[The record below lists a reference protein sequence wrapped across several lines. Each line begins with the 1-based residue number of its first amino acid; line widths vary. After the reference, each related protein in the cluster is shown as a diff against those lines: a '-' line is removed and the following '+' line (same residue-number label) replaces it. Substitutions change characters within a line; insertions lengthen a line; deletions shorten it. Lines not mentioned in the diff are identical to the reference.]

1 MPLQLVVAIMLLAIA
16 FFRLPF
22 AFPVSPSVSASYVF
36 QFNNR
41 VAVLVF
47 LVGATVFAVYF
58 RGLSLRPATRDSRVS
73 LASASCAVVLCVV
86 LGAIYY
92 WLSIP
97 DGLQG
102 EVPYFYGRLAQ
113 LAAGKTIY
121 RDFEFAYG
129 PLWLYLPYWTGKLF
143 HLTLIHGYI
152 LFWLA
157 DWAVGIWLLYRLV
170 NAIDIP
176 SPYRT
181 PIFFLFVL
189 DFAGSLLPQ
198 GINYA
203 PVRTLLTASLSL
215 LVFTVFRQGHS
226 MPVVAATASLSAALA
241 AAVSPE
247 HGIAFM
253 LGTVL
258 YFGLCVRTRPDR
270 YWPSLAVMALCF
282 LGIVA
287 VSEKTRVY
295 TTLHAFSSG
304 GYNYPIM
311 PIPAVLCVLGLYL
324 LAACAAYIAFHSN
337 RRDSLTVYLL
347 CVCLFGMPAC
357 FGRADSGHMQLG
369 AFSALLVAALSLG
382 RYPLASLLAAVAFFH
397 WPATAPFAG
406 QFTPIRE
413 QVERRLFDPTHPA
426 QLPNR
431 VAVFVLHR
439 LHRDAQ
445 RQIIEAKV
453 AQFLGAPRTP
463 ELPAG
468 VVVDAPWNF
477 TRRKVVDTSDNV
489 DYGYF
494 FGMENVI
501 LPSQVDS
508 ILLWIQAHPERSLIL
523 PYDWQRRCRSF
534 EEGEEPSL
542 QVVYGRH
549 WASPIRSMQVLL
561 PLCDFIETRYA
572 PDLEVFSLDNRIWH
586 PIPTP
591 SIQAHSR

>member
-215 LVFTVFRQGHS
+215 
-226 MPVVAATASLSAALA
+226 
-241 AAVSPE
+241 
-247 HGIAFM
+247 
-253 LGTVL
+253 
-258 YFGLCVRTRPDR
+258 
-270 YWPSLAVMALCF
+270 LCF